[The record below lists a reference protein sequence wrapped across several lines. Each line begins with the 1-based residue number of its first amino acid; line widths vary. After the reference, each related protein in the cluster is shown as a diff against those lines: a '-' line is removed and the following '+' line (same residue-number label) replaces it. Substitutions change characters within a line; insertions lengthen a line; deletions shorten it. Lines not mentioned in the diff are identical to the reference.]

1 SPAVETTVA
10 VVFAVYVL
18 AMPGVKA
25 PKVAGA
31 PSVSASVAA
40 TLPPTGLV
48 VLVWPRICE
57 PTADVLPLKST
68 PIHLTV
74 VPGARSSAS
83 GSSRGRFGFHSL
95 EAVVGVEPSV
105 V

>member
-1 SPAVETTVA
+1 MNVPN
-10 VVFAVYVL
+10 
-18 AMPGVKA
+18 
-25 PKVAGA
+25 VAGT
-31 PSVSASVAA
+31 PITSASVAG
-40 TLPPTGLV
+40 TLPPTVPV
-48 VLVWPRICE
+48 VSVWPRICDF
-57 PTADVLPLKST
+57 TADVLPLKST
-68 PIHLTV
+68 PIHLSV